1 MRKYT
6 FNTVGRLI
14 CRPTLTCYILI
25 KNFTDIFRKVVIMK
39 GKLKKNQR
47 GSVLLAVVCMS
58 MMCMVLATIALSVVN
73 YTTKASSRNVQR
85 TQAKITAE
93 AALSEFIQ
101 YYNSNDAYADL
112 KNLASAGDGTEITV
126 DMIGDSNFKD
136 TYGDV
141 KLYVKKNGASGFKVT
156 AECTYSTQTQTVSVV
171 FDSIKQNP
179 NIPSNV
185 LEASEG
191 ADFTGGVASPM
202 DGDICLEKKTTGET
216 RNSITLGSNDAVF
229 ASHILSEYNLYFNSG
244 TKYQDVLNKSGSL
257 NYAPN
262 IGGTDGKYFQQ
273 APTITTTGYMSFD
286 NNVTISTSVGKT
298 DINGNNS
305 DDANYDAANLSNKDG
320 YIRADQKIYFGM
332 PNATHIG
339 TSDRPID
346 VYTHGIYVGPIPQNI
361 NGNVNPDYDTIHN
374 GFNEGVKAESSTG
387 TINGNVYCYTGTNPT
402 YQSGDLFV
410 MNGAQSFIVNGD
422 LYVEGNIYIKTGS
435 DGGSKLKANTIH
447 CQRNIY
453 FVDDNC
459 NIVATAGIDGGA
471 IKFSENN
478 SGRADSTLASQLS
491 GSLSVTFD
499 KQKRGAYPKD
509 GYDPSTGVDN
519 VSRKSLKTTYGDS
532 SANSIFAESL
542 GSDPDLV
549 PASKHIAEKYAA
561 ALTRTI
567 DTKKF
572 TKSNGTIADL
582 AVPKKGSSNED
593 TVVEINGSLRLRSSD
608 FNTGGSNLGELKRYC
623 VNLTDEDIIIAV
635 PFDKGT
641 ISPLIRVNATGA
653 QDGCFVYIMYYEED
667 SLPDF
672 SDADQDNNI
681 VKGYYFNGTSAN
693 PNEITINDVRIYDN
707 STHSFAS
714 QKVIFTTTTEAE
726 RTGKKVDYNP
736 GGKSIC
742 YVADLELFLSYSL
755 DETVDLSRFKTIC
768 NSKLPDDVVDLYSGE
783 SYDNRICY
791 LVPDNFEFELGDN
804 CQLQGLLYATK
815 SKVNFIGSGTRFYG
829 QVKCG
834 SYSVPNDAKTGIVRN
849 IPAAGG
855 SILDFVYAKNSTT
868 NPNADIEIMYYDYRQ

>member
-1 MRKYT
+1 
-6 FNTVGRLI
+6 
-14 CRPTLTCYILI
+14 
-25 KNFTDIFRKVVIMK
+25 MK

-101 YYNSNDAYADL
+101 YYSSNDAYADL

-126 DMIGDSNFKD
+126 DMVGDSDFAN

-191 ADFTGGVASPM
+191 VNMSTGVATPM
-202 DGDICLEKKTTGET
+202 DGDICIEKGADDT
-216 RNSITLGSNDAVF
+216 RQYFTFSSNDATYT
-229 ASHILSEYNLYFNSG
+229 SHIFSEYSIYSN
-244 TKYQDVLNKSGSL
+244 TQAHIEDVLNKSGSL

-262 IGGTDGKYFQQ
+262 IGGTEGKFFLQ
-273 APTITTTGYMSFD
+273 APTLTTKGYMTFS
-286 NNVTISTSVGKT
+286 NNFYMSTAVGKT
-298 DINGNNS
+298 DINGKNN
-305 DDANYDAANLSNKDG
+305 DDAGYDANNLSNKDG
-320 YIRADQKIYFGM
+320 YLRVDQKLFVAKPSGI
-332 PNATHIG
+332 HIG
-339 TSDRPID
+339 TSDKPID
-346 VYTHGIYVGPIPQNI
+346 VYTHGMYVGHLPQKI
-361 NGNVNPDYDTIHN
+361 NGSTNADYAAIKNVFSDIS
-374 GFNEGVKAESSTG
+374 AEIGAG
-387 TINGNVYCYTGTNPT
+387 TIDGNVYCYLGDNPT
-402 YQSGDLFV
+402 YQSGDFFL

-422 LYVEGNIYIKTGS
+422 LYVEGNIYIKIGS

-549 PASKHIAEKYAA
+549 PASKHIAEKYAV

-572 TKSNGTIADL
+572 TKSDGTIADL
-582 AVPKKGSSNED
+582 VEKKNGSSNAD
-593 TVVEINGSLRLRSSD
+593 TVIEINGSLRLRSSD
-608 FNTGGSNLGELKRYC
+608 FNDGGENGHQLKRYC
-623 VNLTDEDIIIAV
+623 VNLTNEDIVIAV
-635 PFDKGT
+635 PFDKGN
-641 ISPLIRVNATGA
+641 ICPIIRVNSTEA

-667 SLPDF
+667 DINTVNF

-726 RTGKKVDYNP
+726 RTGKKIKHANAD
-736 GGKSIC
+736 GKC
-742 YVADLELFLSYSL
+742 LVADIELFTKYDE
-755 DETVDLSRFKTIC
+755 DETIDKARFKNIC
-768 NSKLPDDVVDLYSGE
+768 ESNLNGDCVDMYSGE
-783 SYDNRICY
+783 SYNNRILY
-791 LVPDNFEFELGDN
+791 LVPDDFDFVLGGN
-804 CQLQGLLYATK
+804 GNQLQGIIYAIK
-815 SKVNFIGSGTRFYG
+815 SKVEVEGSGSAIFG
-829 QVKCG
+829 QVKCAQF
-834 SYSVPNDAKTGIVRN
+834 AKGQDKKEPVIYN
-849 IPAAGG
+849 LPAASG